1 MIDDWSDVGT
11 AAIAVVLAL
20 VWAVLWIF
28 IIAWFLQ
35 LLWSLVMPQVFGLP
49 TLTYGQSVA
58 LYGVSNLLFKNS
70 TPNIQSTKK
79 SD

>member
-11 AAIAVVLAL
+11 LVITLVLAL
-20 VWAVLWIF
+20 LWVAFWVLFMSWL
-28 IIAWFLQ
+28 LQ

-58 LYGVSNLLFKNS
+58 LYGVSCLLFKDS